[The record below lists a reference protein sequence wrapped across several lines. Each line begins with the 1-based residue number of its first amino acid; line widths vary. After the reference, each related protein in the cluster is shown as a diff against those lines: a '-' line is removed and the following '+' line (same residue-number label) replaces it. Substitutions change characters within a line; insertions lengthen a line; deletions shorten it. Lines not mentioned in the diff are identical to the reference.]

1 MLFLFMKLF
10 KPISEKT
17 KVKFFSELMK
27 TANSSRLTIFSGILV
42 CILIAILAYL
52 WANALMDSL
61 YAYRSPLHQTPPAA
75 GKPLN
80 TRLSQRLVFVLVDG
94 LRLDTSLDSQAM
106 PVLNELRRRGATAT
120 MHSRP
125 PSYSDPGYTVLLTGA
140 WPELHDGPVMNLPY
154 ELTPTWTQDNLFS
167 TAHRSGLRTAI
178 AGLNWFEKLI
188 PQEAVS
194 QAFYTPLEDQV
205 ADRQV
210 TAAALDWLQKNAA
223 DFILIHLD
231 QIDYAGHYE
240 GGPRDPRWNAAARRV
255 DSLLGEIVSAL
266 DLERD
271 TVLVASD
278 HGHILRGGHGGNEPD
293 VLTEPFVLAGAG
305 VVPGQYPDIQQT
317 DVAPTL
323 ATLLGTNLPAS
334 SQGRPL
340 LEMLTLTDQ
349 QRSLVQTAE
358 TEQQN
363 ALLSAST
370 KAIEQEDPTAKGLI
384 PAGQARVYLES
395 ARQIRL
401 HQERLPRF
409 LLTAGIALLVAFFLV
424 HAIRKTTLWLV
435 GGALLYTTLF
445 HFGYAILQGRTYSL
459 SSVASADDIIASV
472 MLNATL
478 AFGVPWVVL
487 FVRQRQSPAQIASL
501 TIIFTLITLAFT
513 AIPLFWSF
521 ALNGPLIA
529 WTLPDFPSM
538 FLGFLAT
545 LQCLTLAGLG
555 ILLSGIGALLTRWIL
570 PPQAASSPGSAA

>member
-1 MLFLFMKLF
+1 
-10 KPISEKT
+10 
-17 KVKFFSELMK
+17 MK
-27 TANSSRLTIFSGILV
+27 TAHPSRIALFTSLLV
-42 CILIAILAYL
+42 CILIALLSYL

-61 YAYRSPLHQTPPAA
+61 YAYRSPLHQSPPTP
-75 GKPLN
+75 GEFLN

-94 LRLDTSLDSQAM
+94 LRLDTSLDVQVM
-106 PVLNELRRRGATAT
+106 PILNDLRTHAATAT

-140 WPELHDGPVMNLPY
+140 WPELNDGPVMNLPY
-154 ELTPTWTQDNLFS
+154 DLTPTWTQDNLFS
-167 TAHRSGLRTAI
+167 AAHRAGLRTAI

-188 PQEAVS
+188 PQEAVD
-194 QAFYTPLEDQV
+194 QAFYTPLEDQL

-231 QIDYAGHYE
+231 QVDYAGHHE
-240 GGPRDPRWNAAARRV
+240 GGPRDPRWNAAAQRV

-266 DLERD
+266 DLKRD
-271 TVLVASD
+271 TVLIVSD

-293 VLTEPFVLAGAG
+293 VLTEPFVLVGAG
-305 VVPGQYPDIQQT
+305 IIPGQYAAIQQS

-323 ATLLGTNLPAS
+323 ATLLGTSLPAS

-340 LEMLTLTDQ
+340 LEMLTLTEQ
-349 QRSLVQTAE
+349 QRSLVQKAE
-358 TEQQN
+358 AEQQN
-363 ALLSAST
+363 ALLHAYT
-370 KAIEQEDPTAKGLI
+370 KAIAQKN
-384 PAGQARVYLES
+384 PAAGSPLPAEQARAYLES
-395 ARQIRL
+395 VRQNRL
-401 HQERLPRF
+401 NQERMPRF
-409 LLTAGIALLVAFFLV
+409 LVAASFALLAGNFVV
-424 HAIRKTTLWLV
+424 RTIRRTTPWLL
-435 GGALLYTTLF
+435 GGALIYTALF

-478 AFGVPWVVL
+478 AFGVPWIIF
-487 FVRQRQSPAQIASL
+487 FVRKRQSPARFASL
-501 TIIFTLITLAFT
+501 TILFTLTTLTIT

-521 ALNGPLIA
+521 AINGPLIT

-545 LQCLTLAGLG
+545 LQCLTLAALG
-555 ILLSGIGALLTRWIL
+555 TLLSTIGALLTRWI
-570 PPQAASSPGSAA
+570 PPPRAASSPGPEA